1 MITTKRDS
9 MWPLKENHKHM
20 KRILKTFC
28 ASLLVLLPVAAMAQ
42 IDGELVKPRS
52 GKFLLQNATVVTVTK
67 GTLNNTSVLVE
78 NGKIAQIGS
87 NIPANGAEVI
97 DCSGKFIYPG
107 MIDGGTRLGLVEVSS
122 VAETVDYAEIGD
134 VTPNMQAL
142 TTVNPNAEAIGVTRV
157 SGVTTVLT
165 VPTGGL
171 FPGTAALINLNGYTP
186 DQMYGGFKAIVMNF
200 PSSGRRGRM
209 DRRSDEDIR
218 KESEKALKEA
228 NDIWENAK
236 NYLELKKSGA
246 ELKYYPEMDQLSKA
260 VSGELP
266 LLIVVDA
273 ASDIQN
279 AIKWVADKNVK
290 VIFSGV
296 SEGWRVADEIAKA
309 GIPVITGPVQELPSR
324 QSDRYDTP
332 YANAGKM
339 AQAGVK
345 VAIRTD
351 EEENVRNLPFH
362 AAFAAAYGLG
372 KEEALKA
379 ITINPAEIF
388 GLQDQYG
395 SVETGKRANLVISTG
410 DPLETK
416 SQIIHVFIDGYLI
429 PMSNRHIRLYQE
441 FLERSPGL
449 KLN

>member
-1 MITTKRDS
+1 M
-9 MWPLKENHKHM
+9 N
-20 KRILKTFC
+20 RILKTFC
-28 ASLLVLLPVAAMAQ
+28 AAMLALIPVAAMAQ
-42 IDGELVKPRS
+42 IDGEFVKPRT

-67 GTLNNTSVLVE
+67 GTLTNTSVLVE
-78 NGKIAQIGS
+78 NGKIAQVGTNLS
-87 NIPANGAEVI
+87 GDGAEVI
-97 DCSGKFIYPG
+97 DCSGMYIYPG
-107 MIDGGTRLGLVEVSS
+107 MIDSGTRLGLVEVSS
-122 VAETVDYAEIGD
+122 VQETVDYAEIGN

-142 TTVNPNAEAIGVTRV
+142 TTVNPSSEAIGVTRV

-186 DQMYGGFKAIVMNF
+186 DQMYGGFKAVVMNF
-200 PSSGRRGRM
+200 PSSGRRGRF
-209 DRRSDEDIR
+209 DRRSDEDV
-218 KESEKALKEA
+218 KKDAEKSLKEA
-228 NDIWENAK
+228 NEIWENAEK
-236 NYLELKKSGA
+236 YTDLKKAGA
-246 ELKYYPEMDQLSKA
+246 ELQYYPEMDQLSKA

-279 AIKWVADKNVK
+279 AIKWVEGKNIK

-296 SEGWRVADEIAKA
+296 AEGWRVAEEIAKA
-309 GIPVITGPVQELPSR
+309 GIPVITGPVQDLPTR

-339 AQAGVK
+339 AKAGVK
-345 VAIRTD
+345 VALRTD

-379 ITINPAEIF
+379 ITINAAEIF
-388 GLQDQYG
+388 GIADQYG
-395 SVETGKRANLVISTG
+395 SVEAGKRANLIVSTG
-410 DPLETK
+410 DPLETS
-416 SQIIHVFIDGYLI
+416 SQIHHVFIDGYRI

-449 KLN
+449 KAN

>member
-1 MITTKRDS
+1 M
-9 MWPLKENHKHM
+9 L
-20 KRILKTFC
+20 
-28 ASLLVLLPVAAMAQ
+28 ALLPVAAMAQ
-42 IDGELVKPRS
+42 IDGEFVKPRT

-67 GTLNNTSVLVE
+67 GTLTNTSVLVE
-78 NGKIAQIGS
+78 NGKIAQVGT
-87 NIPANGAEVI
+87 NISADGAEVI
-97 DCSGKFIYPG
+97 DCSGMFIYPG
-107 MIDGGTRLGLVEVSS
+107 MIDSGTRLGLVEVSS
-122 VAETVDYAEIGD
+122 VPETVDYAEVGN

-142 TTVNPNAEAIGVTRV
+142 TTVNPNSEAIGVTRV

-200 PSSGRRGRM
+200 PSSGRRGRF
-209 DRRSDEDIR
+209 DRRSDEDV
-218 KESEKALKEA
+218 KKDSEKALKDA
-228 NDIWENAK
+228 NEIWENAK
-236 NYLELKKSGA
+236 KYLELKKAGA
-246 ELKYYPEMDQLSKA
+246 ELQYYPEMDQLSKA

-279 AIKWVADKNVK
+279 AIKWVEGKNIK

-296 SEGWRVADEIAKA
+296 AEGWRVADEIAKA
-309 GIPVITGPVQELPSR
+309 GIPVITGPVQELPTR

-339 AQAGVK
+339 AKAGVK
-345 VAIRTD
+345 VALRTD

-388 GLQDQYG
+388 GIADQYG
-395 SVETGKRANLVISTG
+395 SVEAGKRANLIISTG
-410 DPLETK
+410 DPLETN
-416 SQIIHVFIDGYLI
+416 SQIHHVFIDGYMI

-449 KLN
+449 KAN

>member
-1 MITTKRDS
+1 
-9 MWPLKENHKHM
+9 M
-20 KRILKTFC
+20 KK
-28 ASLLVLLPVAAMAQ
+28 
-42 IDGELVKPRS
+42 D
-52 GKFLLQNATVVTVTK
+52 
-67 GTLNNTSVLVE
+67 
-78 NGKIAQIGS
+78 
-87 NIPANGAEVI
+87 
-97 DCSGKFIYPG
+97 
-107 MIDGGTRLGLVEVSS
+107 
-122 VAETVDYAEIGD
+122 
-134 VTPNMQAL
+134 
-142 TTVNPNAEAIGVTRV
+142 
-157 SGVTTVLT
+157 
-165 VPTGGL
+165 
-171 FPGTAALINLNGYTP
+171 
-186 DQMYGGFKAIVMNF
+186 
-200 PSSGRRGRM
+200 
-209 DRRSDEDIR
+209 
-218 KESEKALKEA
+218 SEKALKEA
-228 NDIWENAK
+228 NEIWENAK
-236 NYLELKKSGA
+236 NYLTLKKAGA
-246 ELKYYPEMDQLSKA
+246 ELQYYPEMDQLSKA

-279 AIKWVADKNVK
+279 AIKWVDGKDIK

-296 SEGWRVADEIAKA
+296 AEGWRVSDEIAKA
-309 GIPVITGPVQELPSR
+309 GIPVITGPVQELPTR

-339 AQAGVK
+339 AKAGVK

-388 GLQDQYG
+388 GIADQYG
-395 SVETGKRANLVISTG
+395 SVEAGKRANLIISTG

-416 SQIIHVFIDGYLI
+416 SQIIHVFIDGYMI

-449 KLN
+449 KVN

>member
-1 MITTKRDS
+1 
-9 MWPLKENHKHM
+9 M

-28 ASLLVLLPVAAMAQ
+28 ASFLALLPVAAMAQ
-42 IDGELVKPRS
+42 IDGEFVKPRT

-67 GTLNNTSVLVE
+67 GTLTNTSVLVE
-78 NGKIAQIGS
+78 NGKISQVGA
-87 NIPANGAEVI
+87 NISVDGAEVI
-97 DCSGKFIYPG
+97 DCTGKFIYPG

-122 VAETVDYAEIGD
+122 VPETVDYAEIGN

-200 PSSGRRGRM
+200 PSSGRRGRF
-209 DRRSDEDIR
+209 DRRSDEDL
-218 KESEKALKEA
+218 KKDSEKALKES
-228 NDIWENAK
+228 NEIWDNAK
-236 NYLELKKSGA
+236 KYLELKRSGA
-246 ELKYYPEMDQLSKA
+246 DLQYYPEMDQLSKA

-266 LLIVVDA
+266 LLVVVDA
-273 ASDIQN
+273 ASDIKN
-279 AIKWVADKNVK
+279 AIKWVEGKDIK

-296 SEGWRVADEIAKA
+296 AEGWRVADEIAKA
-309 GIPVITGPVQELPSR
+309 GIPVITGPVQELPTR

-339 AQAGVK
+339 AKAGVK

-388 GLQDQYG
+388 GIADQYG
-395 SVETGKRANLVISTG
+395 SVETGKRANLVIATG

-416 SQIIHVFIDGYLI
+416 SQIVHVFIDGYMI

-449 KLN
+449 TAN

>member
-1 MITTKRDS
+1 M
-9 MWPLKENHKHM
+9 N
-20 KRILKTFC
+20 RILKTFC
-28 ASLLVLLPVAAMAQ
+28 ASMLALLPVAAMAQ
-42 IDGELVKPRS
+42 IDGEFVKPRT

-67 GTLNNTSVLVE
+67 GTLTNTSVLVE
-78 NGKIAQIGS
+78 NGKIAQVGT
-87 NIPANGAEVI
+87 NLPAAGAEVI
-97 DCSGKFIYPG
+97 DCTGMFIYPG
-107 MIDGGTRLGLVEVSS
+107 MIDSGTRLGLVEVSS
-122 VAETVDYAEIGD
+122 VPETVDYAEVGN

-142 TTVNPNAEAIGVTRV
+142 TTVNPNSEAIGVTRV

-200 PSSGRRGRM
+200 PSSGRRGRF
-209 DRRSDEDIR
+209 DRRSDEDV
-218 KESEKALKEA
+218 KKDSEKSLKEA
-228 NDIWENAK
+228 NEIWDNAK
-236 NYLELKKSGA
+236 KYLDLKKSGA
-246 ELKYYPEMDQLSKA
+246 QLQYYPEMDQLSKA

-279 AIKWVADKNVK
+279 AIKWVAGKNIK

-296 SEGWRVADEIAKA
+296 AEGWRVADEIAKA
-309 GIPVITGPVQELPSR
+309 GIPVITGPVQELPTR

-339 AQAGVK
+339 AKAGVK
-345 VAIRTD
+345 VALRTD

-388 GLQDQYG
+388 GIADQYG
-395 SVETGKRANLVISTG
+395 SVEAGKRANLVISTG
-410 DPLETK
+410 DPLETRT
-416 SQIIHVFIDGYLI
+416 QIHHVIIDGYLI

-449 KLN
+449 KAN

>member
-1 MITTKRDS
+1 
-9 MWPLKENHKHM
+9 
-20 KRILKTFC
+20 
-28 ASLLVLLPVAAMAQ
+28 
-42 IDGELVKPRS
+42 
-52 GKFLLQNATVVTVTK
+52 
-67 GTLNNTSVLVE
+67 
-78 NGKIAQIGS
+78 
-87 NIPANGAEVI
+87 
-97 DCSGKFIYPG
+97 
-107 MIDGGTRLGLVEVSS
+107 
-122 VAETVDYAEIGD
+122 
-134 VTPNMQAL
+134 MQVL
-142 TTVNPNAEAIGVTRV
+142 TTVNPNSEAIGVTRV

-200 PSSGRRGRM
+200 PSSGRRGRF
-209 DRRSDEDIR
+209 DRRSDEDI
-218 KESEKALKEA
+218 KKDSEKALKEA
-228 NDIWENAK
+228 NEIWDNAK
-236 NYLELKKSGA
+236 KYLDLKNAGA
-246 ELKYYPEMDQLSKA
+246 ELQYYPEMEQLSKA

-273 ASDIQN
+273 ATDIQN
-279 AIKWVADKNVK
+279 AIKWVEGKNIK

-296 SEGWRVADEIAKA
+296 AEGWRVADEIAKA
-309 GIPVITGPVQELPSR
+309 GIPVITGPVQELPTR

-339 AQAGVK
+339 AKAGVK
-345 VAIRTD
+345 VALRTD

-388 GLQDQYG
+388 GIADQYG
-395 SVETGKRANLVISTG
+395 SIEAGKRANLVISTG
-410 DPLETK
+410 DPLETS
-416 SQIIHVFIDGYLI
+416 SQIHHVFIDGYMI

-449 KLN
+449 KTN

>member
-1 MITTKRDS
+1 M
-9 MWPLKENHKHM
+9 N
-20 KRILKTFC
+20 RILKTFC
-28 ASLLVLLPVAAMAQ
+28 ASLLALFPVAAMAQ
-42 IDGELVKPRS
+42 IDGEFVKPRT

-67 GTLNNTSVLVE
+67 GTLNNTSVLIE
-78 NGKIAQIGS
+78 NGKIAQVGTNLS
-87 NIPANGAEVI
+87 TTGAEVI
-97 DCSGKFIYPG
+97 DCTGMFIYPG

-122 VAETVDYAEIGD
+122 VPETVDYEEVGN

-142 TTVNPNAEAIGVTRV
+142 TTVNPNSEAIGVTRV

-200 PSSGRRGRM
+200 PSSGRRGRF
-209 DRRSDEDIR
+209 DRRSDEDIK

-228 NDIWENAK
+228 NDIWDNAK
-236 NYLELKKSGA
+236 KYLELKKSGA
-246 ELKYYPEMDQLSKA
+246 QLQYYPEMEQLSKA

-279 AIKWVADKNVK
+279 AIKWVEGKNIK

-296 SEGWRVADEIAKA
+296 AEGWRVADEIAKA
-309 GIPVITGPVQELPSR
+309 GIPVITGPVQELPAR
-324 QSDRYDTP
+324 QSDRYDAA
-332 YANAGKM
+332 YSNAGKM
-339 AQAGVK
+339 AKSGVK
-345 VAIRTD
+345 VALRTD
-351 EEENVRNLPFH
+351 DEENVRNLPFH

-372 KEEALKA
+372 KEDALKA

-388 GLQDQYG
+388 GIQDQYG
-395 SVETGKRANLVISTG
+395 SVEAGKRANLVISTG
-410 DPLETK
+410 DPLETR
-416 SQIIHVFIDGYLI
+416 SQIIHVFIDGYRI

-449 KLN
+449 KAN

>member
-1 MITTKRDS
+1 M
-9 MWPLKENHKHM
+9 L
-20 KRILKTFC
+20 
-28 ASLLVLLPVAAMAQ
+28 ALLPVAAMAQ
-42 IDGELVKPRS
+42 IDGEFVKPRT

-67 GTLNNTSVLVE
+67 GTLENTSVLVE
-78 NGKIAQIGS
+78 NGKIAQVGTGINAS
-87 NIPANGAEVI
+87 DAEVI
-97 DCSGKFIYPG
+97 DCTGMFIYPG

-122 VAETVDYAEIGD
+122 VPETVDYAEIGN

-200 PSSGRRGRM
+200 PSSGRRGRF
-209 DRRSDEDIR
+209 DRRSDEDI
-218 KESEKALKEA
+218 KKDSEKALKEA

-236 NYLELKKSGA
+236 NYLSLKEAGA
-246 ELKYYPEMDQLSKA
+246 ELQYYPEMDQLSKA

-279 AIKWVADKNVK
+279 AIKWVEGKDIK

-296 SEGWRVADEIAKA
+296 AEGWRVADEIAKA

-324 QSDRYDTP
+324 QSDRYDAA

-339 AQAGVK
+339 AKAGVK

-388 GLQDQYG
+388 GIQDQYG
-395 SVETGKRANLVISTG
+395 SVEAGKRANLVVSTG

-416 SQIIHVFIDGYLI
+416 SQIMHVFIDGYRI

-449 KLN
+449 KVN